1 MVNCLPLQWLKNK
14 QVIDLASLSFPLKVT
29 VPRIYTLRSMGHSPS
44 GLITQTEFPS
54 DKSGKVTCFVVASK
68 NENHLYQ

>member
-1 MVNCLPLQWLKNK
+1 M
-14 QVIDLASLSFPLKVT
+14 KVT
-29 VPRIYTLRSMGHSPS
+29 VPRIYTLQSMGHSPS

-68 NENHLYQ
+68 NEDHLFQ